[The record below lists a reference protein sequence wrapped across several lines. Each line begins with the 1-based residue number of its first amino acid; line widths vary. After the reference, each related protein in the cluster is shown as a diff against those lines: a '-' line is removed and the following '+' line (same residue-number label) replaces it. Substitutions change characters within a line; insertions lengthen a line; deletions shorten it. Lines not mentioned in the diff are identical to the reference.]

1 MERREELEDIL
12 IGLMKSLGM
21 SMYRGGVFSMA
32 LIRSYQLHEK
42 MIEWVASF
50 HDSEDT
56 ITLQNFTAKLNELI
70 AEKQINSK

>member
-1 MERREELEDIL
+1 
-12 IGLMKSLGM
+12 
-21 SMYRGGVFSMA
+21 MA